1 MVDAALWIPSHFL
14 VAHDHHI
21 NNVHFHAPFAFPSE
35 FHYDLGLSSSPLKS
49 LASSTETE
57 SSDDKEDFFAAL
69 TRRLNSE
76 EDSGFNRV
84 PAVHT
89 YRIRELVGL
98 KRRFRRQKPERV
110 VRPKQECGSVWERPT
125 KHNWVVQQQQV
136 HVQNRAREFG
146 HESVNVKYT
155 RPTCFPQSAWSPCQ
169 VQQQN
174 NRVQFGGSRSRVG
187 VGTGGSS
194 VKRGCGGTRVFLPR
208 HYETT
213 PSEPH
218 KKTGFAPVDLLTF
231 WTLATKEALIENLLT
246 E

>member
-69 TRRLNSE
+69 TRRLS
-76 EDSGFNRV
+76 
-84 PAVHT
+84 
-89 YRIRELVGL
+89 
-98 KRRFRRQKPERV
+98 
-110 VRPKQECGSVWERPT
+110 
-125 KHNWVVQQQQV
+125 
-136 HVQNRAREFG
+136 
-146 HESVNVKYT
+146 
-155 RPTCFPQSAWSPCQ
+155 
-169 VQQQN
+169 
-174 NRVQFGGSRSRVG
+174 
-187 VGTGGSS
+187 
-194 VKRGCGGTRVFLPR
+194 
-208 HYETT
+208 
-213 PSEPH
+213 
-218 KKTGFAPVDLLTF
+218 FAPVDLLTF